1 MKTSS
6 GKSWELR
13 FEYVRKYMTHHVPE
27 MDIKEKIPS
36 ENTVLSNIK
45 GTPSIDRYI
54 KQLLVENTLN

>member
-13 FEYVRKYMTHHVPE
+13 LEYVWKYMTHHVPE
-27 MDIKEKIPS
+27 MDIKEKITS
-36 ENTVLSNIK
+36 ENTVLNNIK

-54 KQLLVENTLN
+54 KELLVENSLN